1 MLFSVFTVYMCF
13 LLTISNGDQGEE
25 LSECYFAEP
34 CSTSFHAVSDFYED
48 MQNHFS
54 ANYAVYS

>member
-1 MLFSVFTVYMCF
+1 MCF

-25 LSECYFAEP
+25 LSACYFAGT
-34 CSTSFHAVSDFYED
+34 CSTSFRAVSNFYED

-54 ANYAVYS
+54 ANHAECS